1 MEEIEIIEQWI
12 GYWIGLSREKNKYY
26 ISEYDKHVFKD
37 MTTYDS
43 LEEAKKQIVERA
55 YKYREKL
62 GKGD

>member
-12 GYWIGLSREKNKYY
+12 RYWIGLSREKNKYY
-26 ISEYDKHVFKD
+26 ISEYDKQVFKD

-55 YKYREKL
+55 YKYRKKL
-62 GKGD
+62 VKGD